1 MSKKTDGSTITTN
14 RRARFDYT
22 FEAEYEAGI
31 VLTGSEVKSLREGN
45 AQFKDSYGLIR
56 DGELWLIG
64 MHIPPYEM
72 ARHGGHEPERE
83 RKLLLHAHEIARIG
97 GKVREKGL
105 TLIPIKMYWK
115 DGRAKL
121 LLGMGRGSRQYDK
134 RQKIRDREIRR
145 ETDRAMS
152 EKGRRR

>member
-72 ARHGGHEPERE
+72 ARHGGHDPERE

-152 EKGRRR
+152 YRGRR